1 MMLNR
6 DEIRDRGLIAE
17 EFDANCLHD
26 AGYDL
31 RIEMLISR
39 QDEGKANYYRDA
51 VDVLPQGIVAVTS
64 KERIRLPL
72 DVCAYASVKTSLC
85 RDGILAINIGIIDPG
100 WDGPIS
106 SLLLNFGKRMQQ
118 LRTNQVFLRLT
129 FHPVA
134 PPRSAT
140 LRQPIDRDAYNAEI
154 FNKYDA
160 WLAGSFMNFKKALD
174 EAKKSYA
181 LELRE
186 ELKTAALK
194 QLPAIGATVA
204 VLALILG
211 ILTYFLNFAV
221 LRFAIPNEPVE
232 FRARSMVEE
241 VRKMSEDAR
250 KQNDE
255 LRKENDTQRKQIEDL
270 RSRLDR
276 VEQTKR

>member
-6 DEIRDRGLIAE
+6 DEITARGLIAE

-31 RIEMLISR
+31 RIEMIISR
-39 QDEGKANYYRDA
+39 NDEGKANCCGDA

-64 KERIRLPL
+64 KERVKLPL
-72 DVCAYASVKTSLC
+72 NVCAYASVKTSLC

-106 SLLLNFGKRMQQ
+106 SLLLNFGKRMHQ
-118 LRTNQVFLRLT
+118 LRKNQLFLRLT
-129 FHPVA
+129 FHPIA

-140 LRQPIDRDAYNAEI
+140 LRPPIDRDAYKAEI
-154 FNKYDA
+154 FNKYDD
-160 WLAGSFMNFKKALD
+160 WLAGSFMNFSKALD

-181 LELRE
+181 SELRE
-186 ELKTAALK
+186 ELKTVALK
-194 QLPAIGATVA
+194 HIPAIAATVA
-204 VLALILG
+204 FLALFLA
-211 ILTYFLNFAV
+211 ILTFMLNFAV

-232 FRARSMVEE
+232 LRARSMVEE

-250 KQNDE
+250 KQNEE
-255 LRKENDTQRKQIEDL
+255 LRKENDTQKKQIEDL

-276 VEQTKR
+276 VEKGK